1 MFFHDKPVL
10 VVFWVKL
17 LQIQIM
23 LCSSVGMI
31 NPSVEKV
38 VFFFY
43 GCQWRSFQSDERH
56 GYESKEA
63 ICDSD
68 PYAA

>member
-23 LCSSVGMI
+23 LCSEVAMI
-31 NPSVEKV
+31 NPSVDKV

-43 GCQWRSFQSDERH
+43 GCQ
-56 GYESKEA
+56 
-63 ICDSD
+63 
-68 PYAA
+68 

>member
-23 LCSSVGMI
+23 LCLAVAMI
-31 NPSVEKV
+31 SLGADKV

-43 GCQWRSFQSDERH
+43 GRQ
-56 GYESKEA
+56 
-63 ICDSD
+63 
-68 PYAA
+68 

>member
-1 MFFHDKPVL
+1 MFFHDKSVL

-23 LCSSVGMI
+23 LCLAVAMISTSVD
-31 NPSVEKV
+31 KV

-43 GCQWRSFQSDERH
+43 GRQ
-56 GYESKEA
+56 
-63 ICDSD
+63 
-68 PYAA
+68 

>member
-10 VVFWVKL
+10 VVFSVKL

-23 LCSSVGMI
+23 LCSAVAMISLSVD
-31 NPSVEKV
+31 KV

-43 GCQWRSFQSDERH
+43 GRQ
-56 GYESKEA
+56 
-63 ICDSD
+63 
-68 PYAA
+68 

>member
-10 VVFWVKL
+10 VVFWVTL

-23 LCSSVGMI
+23 LCSAVAVVSLSVDM
-31 NPSVEKV
+31 V

-43 GCQWRSFQSDERH
+43 GRQ
-56 GYESKEA
+56 
-63 ICDSD
+63 
-68 PYAA
+68 